1 MGIHRAF
8 SVTEKMRMQF
18 RWEMFNTTNH
28 TNFTLGTGTV
38 VAVGSPSAGIINNT
52 FSQRVMQV
60 AMKLNF

>member
-1 MGIHRAF
+1 
-8 SVTEKMRMQF
+8 
-18 RWEMFNTTNH
+18 MFNATNH

-38 VAVGSPSAGIINNT
+38 VAVGSASAGIINNT